1 MEKKNKLSDVE
12 LINFIQQG
20 NLHYFSELSTRYEGY
35 IIKKCKTYVKDTAT
49 AEDLCQEIFIK
60 IFLKIN
66 RFQKK
71 ANFSTWLYSII
82 HNTCIDFLRKNK
94 KNSQQVL
101 TEKMID
107 QVAELIEDTDEVPEE
122 ISLQILEQL
131 LNSISPEEKLLL
143 LLKYKEKH
151 SIKDIQVSLQLSE
164 SAVKM
169 RLKRAK
175 EKINALYKTRV
186 NKEQ

>member
-1 MEKKNKLSDVE
+1 LEEKKKYTDEE
-12 LINFIQQG
+12 LVSLLQQG
-20 NLHYFSELSTRYEGY
+20 NTRYFSVLSEKHEPY
-35 IIKKCKTYVKDTAT
+35 ILKKCKSYVKDEDT
-49 AEDLCQEIFIK
+49 AEDLCQEILIK
-60 IFLKIN
+60 VFLKIN
-66 RFQKK
+66 NFEHK

-94 KNSQQVL
+94 RNTRQVL

-107 QVAELIEDTDEVPEE
+107 EVADMIDEVDEVPEE
-122 ISLQILEQL
+122 LSEVILNKL
-131 LNSISPEEKLLL
+131 LEEISPDEKLIL

-151 SIKDIQVSLQLSE
+151 SIKDIQTSLNLSE

-175 EKINALYKTRV
+175 EKINKLYNA
-186 NKEQ
+186 NK

>member
-1 MEKKNKLSDVE
+1 MEKKNNLQDEE
-12 LINFIQQG
+12 LITLIQQG
-20 NLHYFSELSTRYEGY
+20 NLHYFSILSTRYEGY
-35 IIKKCKTYVKDTAT
+35 ITKKCKTYVKNSDT
-49 AEDLCQEIFIK
+49 AEDLCQEILIK

-66 RFQKK
+66 DFQKK

-82 HNTCIDFLRKNK
+82 HNTCIDYLRKNK

-101 TEKMID
+101 TEKMVD
-107 QVAELIEDTDEVPEE
+107 EVADLIEDVDEVPQEV
-122 ISLQILEQL
+122 SLQILDQL
-131 LNSISPEEKLLL
+131 LDTISPEEKLLL

-151 SIKDIQVSLQLSE
+151 SIKDIQTSLNLSE

-175 EKINALYKTRV
+175 EKINALYKERIS
-186 NKEQ
+186 EA